1 MSRSHCVYHLYRIF
15 FLLITIVKMCDDED
29 LGCSVKEYL
38 INSFSTLTRKD
49 LKERVYMMAR
59 GLNFQTITCEKSLS

>member
-1 MSRSHCVYHLYRIF
+1 MNRSHCVYHLYGIF

-38 INSFSTLTRKD
+38 INSFSTRKD

-59 GLNFQTITCEKSLS
+59 GRNFQTITCEKSLS